1 MLRAS
6 VAMAMVALLAAA
18 PAAAKRKTPDAEL
31 AELLKGRTAEPAV
44 RCITPTTNDSQR
56 IISGK
61 AIVYGNGHRI
71 WVNVPIGRLDT
82 MRWDDVLVT
91 ERFGHYHR
99 LSRDHPTPGE
109 QKGCEV
115 KRTVD
120 SRKFRHPRG
129 CSESQ

>member
-1 MLRAS
+1 MLRAG

-61 AIVYGNGHRI
+61 AIVYGNGRRI
-71 WVNVPIGRLDT
+71 WVNVPIGRLET

-91 ERFGHYHR
+91 ERFGGQLCRNDQIRVVDRFSRVPRPILR
-99 LSRDHPTPGE
+99 LGDFVPYV
-109 QKGCEV
+109 KGSA
-115 KRTVD
+115 R
-120 SRKFRHPRG
+120 R
-129 CSESQ
+129 

>member
-1 MLRAS
+1 MLRAG

-61 AIVYGNGHRI
+61 AIVYGNGRRI

-91 ERFGHYHR
+91 ERFGGQLCRNDQIRIVDRFSHVPRPILR
-99 LSRDHPTPGE
+99 LGDFVPYVKGPT
-109 QKGCEV
+109 
-115 KRTVD
+115 R
-120 SRKFRHPRG
+120 R
-129 CSESQ
+129 

>member
-1 MLRAS
+1 
-6 VAMAMVALLAAA
+6 MAMVALLAAA

-31 AELLKGRTAEPAV
+31 AELLKGRTAEPPV

-61 AIVYGNGHRI
+61 AIVYGNGRRI

-91 ERFGHYHR
+91 ERFGGQLCRNDQIRVVDRFSRVPRPILR
-99 LSRDHPTPGE
+99 LGE
-109 QKGCEV
+109 FVPYVKGST
-115 KRTVD
+115 R
-120 SRKFRHPRG
+120 R
-129 CSESQ
+129 

>member
-18 PAAAKRKTPDAEL
+18 PASAKRKTPDAEL
-31 AELLKGRTAEPAV
+31 AELLRGRTAEPAV

-56 IISGK
+56 IVSGK
-61 AIVYGNGHRI
+61 AIVYGNGRRI

-91 ERFGHYHR
+91 ERFGSQLCRNDQIRIVDRFSRVPRPILR
-99 LSRDHPTPGE
+99 LGDFVPY
-109 QKGCEV
+109 V
-115 KRTVD
+115 KAPAR
-120 SRKFRHPRG
+120 R
-129 CSESQ
+129 

>member
-18 PAAAKRKTPDAEL
+18 PAAAKRKTSDAEL

-61 AIVYGNGHRI
+61 AIVYGNGRRI

-91 ERFGHYHR
+91 ERFGGQLCRNDQIRVVDRFSRVPRPILR
-99 LSRDHPTPGE
+99 LGE
-109 QKGCEV
+109 FVPYVKGST
-115 KRTVD
+115 R
-120 SRKFRHPRG
+120 R
-129 CSESQ
+129 

>member
-18 PAAAKRKTPDAEL
+18 PASAKRKTPDAEL

-61 AIVYGNGHRI
+61 AIVYGNGRRI

-91 ERFGHYHR
+91 ERFGGQLCRNDQIRVVDRFSRVPRPILR
-99 LSRDHPTPGE
+99 LGDFVPYV
-109 QKGCEV
+109 KGP
-115 KRTVD
+115 
-120 SRKFRHPRG
+120 PRR
-129 CSESQ
+129 

>member
-18 PAAAKRKTPDAEL
+18 PAAAKRKSPDAEL

-61 AIVYGNGHRI
+61 GIVYGNGRRI

-91 ERFGHYHR
+91 ERFGGQLCRNDQIRVVDRFSRVPRPILR
-99 LSRDHPTPGE
+99 LGE
-109 QKGCEV
+109 FVPYVKGSA
-115 KRTVD
+115 R
-120 SRKFRHPRG
+120 R
-129 CSESQ
+129 

>member
-61 AIVYGNGHRI
+61 GIVYGNGRRI

-91 ERFGHYHR
+91 ERFGGQLCRNDQIRVVDRFSRVPRPILR
-99 LSRDHPTPGE
+99 LGE
-109 QKGCEV
+109 FVPYVKGSA
-115 KRTVD
+115 R
-120 SRKFRHPRG
+120 R
-129 CSESQ
+129 